1 MLKEAMA
8 KAQIVGVLQGYTYD
22 INRIFAL
29 IPQGSRGVKEAQSR
43 VRQLKNAMHSDYKQ
57 RHAIARN
64 TQLTPI
70 EQKNLAGTISDV
82 FFALQAIGVNSNP
95 STEWRNALFA
105 ADMDIQ
111 RCVARL
117 NGLEERAE
125 SVTTD

>member
-1 MLKEAMA
+1 
-8 KAQIVGVLQGYTYD
+8 
-22 INRIFAL
+22 
-29 IPQGSRGVKEAQSR
+29 
-43 VRQLKNAMHSDYKQ
+43 
-57 RHAIARN
+57 
-64 TQLTPI
+64 
-70 EQKNLAGTISDV
+70 V